1 MEYIDE
7 GGEWMQDDL
16 YFYVMVL
23 GLILVGFAWFI
34 PNRRNRDERQGMEMV
49 HMLTE
54 IKQDMEQKMRLLSK
68 QVGELQTEMEEM
80 KLRSSAEGTSESEG
94 NQHGLKLDRRYAEIF
109 DLKQQG
115 KSDEEIAKMLDMGVG
130 EVSLIIQLHRMAA
143 GRGTP

>member
-1 MEYIDE
+1 
-7 GGEWMQDDL
+7 MQGDL
-16 YFYVMVL
+16 YFYMMVL
-23 GLILVGFAWFI
+23 GLILVGFAWLI

-54 IKQDMEQKMRLLSK
+54 IKQDIEQKMRILSK
-68 QVGELQTEMEEM
+68 QIGELQTEMEEM
-80 KLRSSAEGTSESEG
+80 KLRSSAEGTSESAG

-109 DLKQQG
+109 DLKQQK

-130 EVSLIIQLHRMAA
+130 EVSLIIQLHRMAS